1 MYEMLGFENKSV
13 KDDLTQESL
22 LYKHISYAEKLDLK
36 LMKALLTGTESD
48 FICYD
53 KSGVFEKV
61 IVAVASQNLTI
72 DYIKFIV
79 EQY

>member
-1 MYEMLGFENKSV
+1 
-13 KDDLTQESL
+13 
-22 LYKHISYAEKLDLK
+22 
-36 LMKALLTGTESD
+36 MKALLTGTEPD
-48 FICYD
+48 FICMD

-79 EQY
+79 EQYEKFSLKLEIKGFVLSAVTLYM